1 MGVINLASNLYL
13 YLGAFLVA
21 TGIGVPIGAVFL
33 LYWAVQNLSSKPCG
47 SQVNYGSAEFTQNN
61 YYVGGSSNNG
71 GSAPSDSQGA
81 RYQELPHNFKR
92 DYISNETLE
101 EHK

>member
-47 SQVNYGSAEFTQNN
+47 SQVNYGTAEFTQNN
-61 YYVGGSSNNG
+61 YYVGGR
-71 GSAPSDSQGA
+71 SAVRPTQSDSQGA

-92 DYISNETLE
+92 DYISNETLK

>member
-47 SQVNYGSAEFTQNN
+47 SQVNYGTAEFTQNN
-61 YYVGGSSNNG
+61 YYVGGSV
-71 GSAPSDSQGA
+71 PSDSQGA